1 MDLTLDREQQQL
13 VATARQYVGRTF
25 LVADQASA
33 VNDDPLNRQ
42 TFSQMAE
49 MGWVGLAIPEEF
61 GGSGGS
67 ILDLAL
73 VLEELGRGAVPTPII
88 ATAVAAHTLIGAGDG
103 FARRELLSSLA
114 AGQRVGTLALLTP
127 GAGSEWSSRPVSGRR
142 ADDGWLLAGS
152 LTLVPYAHEADSI
165 IVRADLE
172 GRGDSLV
179 LLLLPQDGIDVT
191 RQRTIG
197 GEPRA
202 AVVLTDVS
210 VRPADVLAAGG
221 DDVRQVLD
229 QAIDRAVVLHTA
241 HAVGASEASL
251 GLSLTWAKDRVQ
263 FGRPIASFQTVSNRL
278 ADMRLV
284 IDAARLLSWE
294 AAWALDNDKSYA
306 RERVAVAKHYLTD
319 AAELITNNSHQV
331 HGAMGYSTEY
341 PLHVLTRTIKAF
353 QASFGTSAV
362 HLERVAQALGM

>member
-25 LVADQASA
+25 AVADQASA
-33 VNDDPLNRQ
+33 VNDDPLDRH
-42 TFSQMAE
+42 TFSQLAE
-49 MGWVGLAIPEEF
+49 MGWVGLTIPEEF

-73 VLEELGRGAVPTPII
+73 VLEELGRAAVPTPII
-88 ATAVAAHTLIGAGDG
+88 ASAVAARTLIASGDA
-103 FARRELLSSLA
+103 FARRELLSAIA
-114 AGQRVGTLALLTP
+114 AGQHIATLGLLTP
-127 GAGSEWSSRPVSGRR
+127 GAGSEWSSGPVTGRR
-142 ADDGWLLAGS
+142 VNDGWRLAGS
-152 LTLVPYAHEADSI
+152 LTLVSYAHEADSI
-165 IVRADLE
+165 IVHADLD
-172 GRGDSLV
+172 GRGDALV
-179 LLLLPQDGIDVT
+179 LLLLPQNGIDVT

-202 AVVLTDVS
+202 KVVLTDVP
-210 VRPADVLAAGG
+210 VGLGDVLTAES
-221 DDVRQVLD
+221 DDVPQVLD
-229 QAIDRAVVLHTA
+229 QVIDRAAVLHTA

-251 GLSLTWAKDRVQ
+251 GLSITWAKDRVQ

-284 IDAARLLSWE
+284 IDAARLVTWE
-294 AAWALDNDKSYA
+294 AAWALDNDKPYA

-362 HLERVAQALGM
+362 HLERVAQALGL